1 MNYNKKEEEQINII
15 NKAISELV
23 YEKTQMVKAY
33 NYYHGKRDPEQF
45 RHLEEN
51 YGIGTP
57 TSVEFVPLVR
67 KHIDVLVGEYLT
79 IPVLPKVSCKDS
91 DTISKITE
99 EKSQYIN
106 DEIGKE
112 IQSYFK
118 KVLSGETGPD
128 ASIKEKLD
136 ALQKNLEETFI
147 SDYEIAAQNVVD
159 WSTQSRNI
167 DFILKRKNILIDLL
181 TTGTCYYRTLE
192 SASKTSVNLEA
203 LNPLHT
209 FIDRNINSPYS
220 KNSQRAVVRKWLT
233 KNEILEQY
241 GDSLTP
247 KDIEN
252 LDAKDANEG
261 GTYTRGFDSL
271 MAVSDP
277 ETDGILAGWEVTP
290 THGSNRVNSLN
301 RYEVY
306 DVEWLQTDKEGKKYV
321 TNRYRGIKISDKI
334 YVLIGKVKNVT
345 RTKDNPNS
353 CTLSINGT
361 FFADRNGNPF
371 SLMLAT
377 ANLQDRFDVLN
388 FYKDTVI
395 AESGSAGDWV
405 DIAYIPTVLGA
416 NLVERLMKWKAY
428 KKQGMALI
436 DSSQEGVPPMNTT
449 FGGFDDT
456 LKYNTIQA
464 LEAAI
469 QSVEETCST
478 ITGVFREKLGGIEQ
492 RDAVTNVQVGVRQ
505 SSYITKQYYHIMD
518 IMTRE
523 ILLDI
528 LDVSKV
534 VYKKGL
540 TGTLVLGEH
549 YNKIFTALPEYFT
562 ITDYDIHIT
571 DTSEVLQ
578 EFETIKQLGM
588 EFSKNNMMDPDII
601 IEIITSKSLSKM
613 KRSVQASL
621 KKKAEEMGGIQQMQQ
636 QLQEAQQQME
646 QMQKELQQ
654 AQQKMSQYDEAKMQL
669 EKDKMENDKEL
680 GWFKA
685 KNDKKYNEEKIKMDQ
700 KHIEAEVLE
709 LYDSNPNNDEI
720 KNIR

>member
-23 YEKTQMVKAY
+23 YEKTQMIKAY

-112 IQSYFK
+112 VQSYFK
-118 KVLSGETGPD
+118 RVLSGETGPD
-128 ASIKEKLD
+128 ANIKEKLD
-136 ALQKNLEETFI
+136 AIQKNLEETFI

-159 WSTQSRNI
+159 WSIQSRNI

-241 GDSLTP
+241 GDSLTS

-252 LDAKDANEG
+252 LDAKDANER

-271 MAVSDP
+271 MSVSDP

-290 THGSNRVNSLN
+290 THGSNSINSLN

-306 DVEWLQTDKEGKKYV
+306 DVE
-321 TNRYRGIKISDKI
+321 
-334 YVLIGKVKNVT
+334 
-345 RTKDNPNS
+345 
-353 CTLSINGT
+353 
-361 FFADRNGNPF
+361 
-371 SLMLAT
+371 
-377 ANLQDRFDVLN
+377 
-388 FYKDTVI
+388 
-395 AESGSAGDWV
+395 
-405 DIAYIPTVLGA
+405 
-416 NLVERLMKWKAY
+416 
-428 KKQGMALI
+428 
-436 DSSQEGVPPMNTT
+436 
-449 FGGFDDT
+449 
-456 LKYNTIQA
+456 
-464 LEAAI
+464 
-469 QSVEETCST
+469 
-478 ITGVFREKLGGIEQ
+478 
-492 RDAVTNVQVGVRQ
+492 
-505 SSYITKQYYHIMD
+505 
-518 IMTRE
+518 
-523 ILLDI
+523 
-528 LDVSKV
+528 
-534 VYKKGL
+534 
-540 TGTLVLGEH
+540 
-549 YNKIFTALPEYFT
+549 
-562 ITDYDIHIT
+562 
-571 DTSEVLQ
+571 
-578 EFETIKQLGM
+578 
-588 EFSKNNMMDPDII
+588 
-601 IEIITSKSLSKM
+601 
-613 KRSVQASL
+613 
-621 KKKAEEMGGIQQMQQ
+621 
-636 QLQEAQQQME
+636 
-646 QMQKELQQ
+646 
-654 AQQKMSQYDEAKMQL
+654 
-669 EKDKMENDKEL
+669 
-680 GWFKA
+680 
-685 KNDKKYNEEKIKMDQ
+685 
-700 KHIEAEVLE
+700 
-709 LYDSNPNNDEI
+709 
-720 KNIR
+720 